1 MPNRMIKAAIHESE
15 DVSRMTDFQFRLW
28 VNLITYVDDHGRG
41 DARPAIIK
49 GNCFPLRERVTLK
62 DISDALSA
70 LAGMGCISLYD
81 VDGKSYLCFPTWD
94 KHQKTRS
101 DTSKYPAPP
110 KTQAVADSCK
120 HLQTS
125 ANICQQMQTNV
136 PVNENE
142 NVNVNDLFVNENG
155 DVNENENDVG
165 SVYSDAISLLE
176 QNKQKNRALARRAY
190 LEKINAQASE
200 RTLTEL
206 DAFAEAMGGDV
217 CAAAMDIALKAH
229 KGTWPY
235 VRGILR
241 HAKEAGVMC
250 LPEFEEYQTKGTI
263 SDE

>member
-1 MPNRMIKAAIHESE
+1 MIKAAIHESE

-101 DTSKYPAPP
+101 DTSKFPAPP
-110 KTQAVADSCK
+110 KMQTSANSCK

-136 PVNENE
+136 PVNENVNE
-142 NVNVNDLFVNENG
+142 NVNVLFVNENG
-155 DVNENENDVG
+155 DENENENDMGSGVSPG
-165 SVYSDAISLLE
+165 FLSVYE
-176 QNKQKNRALARRAY
+176 HNKKYHRDIARKAF
-190 LEKINAQASE
+190 LQKINPAASD
-200 RTLTEL
+200 RTLAEL
-206 DAFAEAMGGDV
+206 DEYADAVGGDT
-217 CAAAMDIALKAH
+217 CKAAMEIAIKAH
-229 KGTWPY
+229 KGTWAY

-241 HAKEAGVMC
+241 NARDAGVMA
-250 LPEFEEYQTKGTI
+250 LADFKEYQKMGAI